1 MQLRALFEFDLH
13 EVVFMVEQL
22 CKCVDFFFFLI
33 EIEIYGLRKFYL
45 ILVFSLL
52 VPMLLE

>member
-22 CKCVDFFFFLI
+22 CKCVDFFFLI

>member
-13 EVVFMVEQL
+13 EMVFMVEQL
-22 CKCVDFFFFLI
+22 CKCVDFFFLI